1 MGRWSDIE
9 VARLCEACSMY
20 SEWVDIVKHVGTR
33 DKSQCQSKW
42 KQLQKSK
49 KDTHK
54 WGEKE
59 HKQVDDHVN
68 QLPYCWNVSTSVCIL
83 KE

>member
-9 VARLCEACSMY
+9 VARLREACSMY
-20 SEWVDIVKHVGTR
+20 SEWVDIVKYVGTR

-42 KQLQKSK
+42 KQLQTAK
-49 KDTHK
+49 KGTHG

-59 HKQVDDHVN
+59 QKQVDDHLNRVPHYWSVN
-68 QLPYCWNVSTSVCIL
+68 TSVCIL